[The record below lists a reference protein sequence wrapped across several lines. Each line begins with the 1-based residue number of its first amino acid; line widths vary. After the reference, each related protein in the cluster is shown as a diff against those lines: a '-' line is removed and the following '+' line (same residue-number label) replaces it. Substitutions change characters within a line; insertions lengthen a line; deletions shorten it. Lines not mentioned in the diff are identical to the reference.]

1 MKTTHIPVRVL
12 FVLALMALP
21 QLFCGSGA
29 QGDSA
34 PEEED
39 VGATRVAQTVVAAQV
54 EGGQGGVSD
63 PTATSPSQSGAPV
76 QVDDLP
82 TITSEMDTNCRAGP
96 SQEYPVEGF
105 LRVGQE
111 SHVHGLEPSGN
122 WWYIEN
128 PGKPGE
134 FCWVWEGSTQ
144 VSGVPTGLPVV
155 EALPL
160 PQAQAAPTPTTTPF
174 KASPP
179 EPPGNPPA
187 EPEAKFKIRFI
198 NIHPCDDHYTMVIE
212 AQNTGEVDFEVA
224 YLSWGSMV
232 TGDKWSSAQAGILTD
247 PYDCGADRLS
257 LAPGE
262 RAYLHATI
270 TADKYAVLPDRLFV
284 EMEMCEEL
292 TLAKDDCTMRRIEFD
307 VP

>member
-1 MKTTHIPVRVL
+1 MKTAHIPVRVL
-12 FVLALMALP
+12 FVLALLALP

-29 QGDSA
+29 QGDVA
-34 PEEED
+34 PEGVD
-39 VGATRVAQTVVAAQV
+39 VGATQVAQTVVAAQG
-54 EGGQGGVSD
+54 EGGQEGESD
-63 PTATSPSQSGAPV
+63 PTATSSPQGGAPE
-76 QVDDLP
+76 QTNELP
-82 TITSEMDTNCRAGP
+82 TITADMDTNCRAGP
-96 SQEYPVEGF
+96 GQDYAVDGF
-105 LRVGQE
+105 LGVGQE
-111 SHVHGLEPSGN
+111 SQVHGLEPSGN

-144 VSGVPTGLPVV
+144 VSGDTAGLPVV
-155 EALPL
+155 EAQPL

-179 EPPGNPPA
+179 EPPA

-212 AQNTGEVDFEVA
+212 AQNTGEVKFEVA
-224 YLSWGSMV
+224 YLSWGSVV
-232 TGDKWSSAQAGILTD
+232 TGDQWSYAQAGILAN
-247 PYDCGADRLS
+247 PNACGADRLS

-262 RAYLHATI
+262 RAFLHATI

-284 EMEMCEEL
+284 EMEMCEKL
-292 TLAKDDCTMRRIEFD
+292 TLEKDDCPFRRIEFD